1 MPGRQRHERR
11 AGDEARLLD
20 EATLEPER
28 ESWRR
33 TVHGVRAQVGETLP
47 SAPSS
52 GAHVRSASSLGS
64 TARRRAPSARCNV
77 TARTGL
83 EQPMASAASSAD
95 RPARY
100 RRVRARW

>member
-52 GAHVRSASSLGS
+52 VLTCAPRRPWARRLGAG
-64 TARRRAPSARCNV
+64 RRAPGA
-77 TARTGL
+77 T
-83 EQPMASAASSAD
+83 
-95 RPARY
+95 
-100 RRVRARW
+100 